1 MKFLK
6 YNRPLAWCVLIAIVI
21 AAIPLGANLSVSR
34 LEKDMIRIYEEDSGR
49 YGSPR
54 ADLRRLADYGEQ
66 LCSITA
72 AVLGENASFRDAV
85 NTLRRLSESDPLRQK
100 DGADALYS
108 AAAMAYNRLLTAEG
122 ISESQKQS
130 AISCFYEID
139 STRTRLMNHKEFSAA
154 AEKYNRA
161 IRSFPGVLSAGSA
174 VDIYK

>member
-1 MKFLK
+1 MKLIK

-21 AAIPLGANLSVSR
+21 AAIPLGAHLSVSR
-34 LEKDMIRIYEEDSGR
+34 LEKDLVRIYEEDSNR

-66 LCSITA
+66 LSAIA
-72 AVLGENASFRDAV
+72 SAVLGETASFQDTV
-85 NTLRRLSESDPLRQK
+85 DTLRRLSESDPLRQK
-100 DGADALYS
+100 EEADALYS

-122 ISESQKQS
+122 ISDSQKQS

-161 IRSFPGVLSAGSA
+161 IRSFPGVLSAASP

>member
-1 MKFLK
+1 MKLIK

-21 AAIPLGANLSVSR
+21 AAIPLGAHLSVSR
-34 LEKDMIRIYEEDSGR
+34 LEKDLVRIYEEDSNR

-66 LCSITA
+66 LSAIA
-72 AVLGENASFRDAV
+72 SAVLGETASFRDTV
-85 NTLRRLSESDPLRQK
+85 DTLRRLSESDPLRQK
-100 DGADALYS
+100 EEADALYS

-122 ISESQKQS
+122 ISDSQKQS

-161 IRSFPGVLSAGSA
+161 IHSFPGVLSAASP